1 MFRMGMC
8 KYNSM
13 INCLKTDECAKC
25 NWNPTYF
32 EEKKRKAREERER
45 MKEELK
51 NNGKKNS
58 TVS

>member
-1 MFRMGMC
+1 MLRNGVC

-13 INCLKTDECAKC
+13 INCEIPDKCKKC

-45 MKEELK
+45 MKEEMK
-51 NNGKKNS
+51 NNGKKKS
-58 TVS
+58 LL

>member
-1 MFRMGMC
+1 MLRNGVC

-13 INCLKTDECAKC
+13 INCETPDKCKKC

-45 MKEELK
+45 IKEELK
-51 NNGKKNS
+51 KR
-58 TVS
+58 